1 MFRLK
6 WAFLAQL
13 FYIVDSL
20 EKVVILR
27 RGGPIPRQKTTKA
40 PKKRTM
46 TKSSPR
52 KKAPKPKAA
61 TVKKVKP
68 KAVKKRATE
77 AVKKAKSKPAKKPT
91 KAVTKAKTSRVKA
104 AKPSKPKKQVDPR
117 YNVFRAYDI
126 RGLAGKELTS
136 DLAYRIGAAYGTF
149 MGEHIH
155 EVVVGYDHR
164 HSSPSLKSA
173 LIRGLRATGLDVI
186 DVGCVPTPVLYFAI
200 AHYKRAGGIEVT
212 ASHNTKE
219 YNGFKLQKEK
229 AHPIYA
235 ENGLYKIRDI
245 ALSGKFN
252 LSKKKTDVHKEDVIN
267 SYIDHLSRITCLS
280 RPLKVVI
287 DCGNGVCG
295 SIPQRIFE
303 RLGCKVITIYGE
315 PDGDFPNH
323 IADPHDESTLV
334 DLKKAV
340 VEHGADLGI
349 AYDGDG
355 DRFGVIDR
363 KGRIISGDNLVM
375 MLARKV
381 LKRNRGPVV
390 VEVRSSLAMLEDIK
404 EHGGVPIISKAG
416 HAYVLDEVFKND
428 AVFGGE
434 ITGHMYM
441 PLKYYDYDD
450 GMFLSL
456 MMAEV
461 VSEVYDFCGYVDS
474 LPKYFASREYAV
486 PFDDDIKF
494 DVIRRIV
501 TNLKRSGYDVLAI
514 DGARVNFEDGWALV
528 RASNTAPQVKCR
540 FEGRTP
546 EALERIKAEM
556 KGILKKYGIVLP
568 DDGPEDVDQRG
579 AKNQEVS

>member
-1 MFRLK
+1 M
-6 WAFLAQL
+6 
-13 FYIVDSL
+13 
-20 EKVVILR
+20 
-27 RGGPIPRQKTTKA
+27 TTKA
-40 PKKRTM
+40 
-46 TKSSPR
+46 SSR
-52 KKAPKPKAA
+52 KKAPKPHVK
-61 TVKKVKP
+61 TVKK
-68 KAVKKRATE
+68 AISRIVKKFRKKPAKKATAKSAMVKEAKSRLTQKPVRAKTS
-77 AVKKAKSKPAKKPT
+77 AVKKARVPKVGVAKQARPAK
-91 KAVTKAKTSRVKA
+91 S
-104 AKPSKPKKQVDPR
+104 AKPSKPKKLVNPQ
-117 YNVFRAYDI
+117 YNAFRAYDI

-136 DLAYRIGAAYGTF
+136 DFAYRIGAAYGTF
-149 MGEHIH
+149 MGDAIH

-164 HSSPSLKSA
+164 HSSLSLKSA

-212 ASHNTKE
+212 ASHNPKE

-235 ENGLYKIRDI
+235 ENGIYKIRDI

-267 SYIDHLSRITCLS
+267 SYIDHLSRITHLS

-295 SIPQRIFE
+295 SIPERIFE

-334 DLKKAV
+334 DLQKAV
-340 VEHGADLGI
+340 AKHNADLGI

-355 DRFGVIDR
+355 DRFGVVDR

-381 LKRNRGPVV
+381 LERNRGNVV

-416 HAYVLDEVFKND
+416 HAYVLDEVFKNN

-461 VSEVYDFCGYVDS
+461 VSEIYDFCGYVDS
-474 LPKYFASREYAV
+474 LPKYFASKEYAI
-486 PFDDDIKF
+486 PIDDDVKF
-494 DVIRRIV
+494 DVMRRLV
-501 TNLKRSGYDVLAI
+501 TSLKRSGYDVLAI
-514 DGARVNFEDGWALV
+514 DGARVSFEDGWALV
-528 RASNTAPQVKCR
+528 RASNTAPQIKCR
-540 FEGRTP
+540 FEGKTQ
-546 EALERIKAEM
+546 EALLRIKTEM
-556 KGILKKYGIVLP
+556 KGIFEKYGIVLP
-568 DDGPEDVDQRG
+568 DDEFVEEDSNEED
-579 AKNQEVS
+579 